1 MIKGVNE
8 AKKVLSDR
16 LPYES
21 FSFGKSERKRRVTR
35 YINKKRKK

>member
-1 MIKGVNE
+1 MIKGVND
-8 AKKVLSDR
+8 AKKVLLDW

-21 FSFGKSERKRRVTR
+21 FSFGKSERNKRVTR